1 MDDADNCPN
10 EPKGV
15 DGYDDGC
22 PYVPLS
28 GDGEEGLF
36 GVDAGI
42 IMLALGGLGGLAIVS
57 LLVVRLL
64 RRRTTTR
71 TTSTMISTTTRMRR
85 KVSLTDSTGR
95 PPFSLNAARSV
106 PERRSNPGPS
116 SGPSGPA
123 PSRTAPVRKRGP
135 PGGPAKT
142 GGPPAVRSEQETH
155 AQSGT

>member
-64 RRRTTTR
+64 RREDDDEDDEYDDFYDDEDEEESFLDRLDR
-71 TTSTMISTTTRMRR
+71 TTSVQPQRS
-85 KVSLTDSTGR
+85 
-95 PPFSLNAARSV
+95 RSV

-135 PGGPAKT
+135 PRWSCQNRR
-142 GGPPAVRSEQETH
+142 PPGSQPEQETR